1 MKRISRTL
9 ITLLCL
15 LCSTTLSAIRTNN
28 LKCEMLDNPC
38 GIGTTQPHLSWQI
51 PAERR
56 GIGQKAY
63 YILAA
68 STPEKLN
75 EKDADLWNSGRIDSD
90 QSIWVRYEGKPLTS
104 RSVVY
109 WKVKVWDEQNQESGW
124 SATARFTVG
133 LLEQSDWHG
142 RYIGMERSDTTISP
156 LLWKTFRCTKNGGA
170 QAFLHISTLGFHE
183 VYLNGRRV
191 GNDVLAPSVVV
202 FTKRS
207 QAMSYDVTSLLR
219 DGEND
224 IVVWLGKGFYDAAVP
239 GGIAKGPYVMA
250 QIDVQDGAGWTTAVA
265 TDRTWRAR
273 KSGYYL
279 PGTWARNRFD
289 GEVVKAEELLP
300 DMSHETLAAAQW
312 DETFE
317 ASIPP
322 RTITPMMCEPNRIKD
337 ALRPQG
343 IRQLSPG
350 TWMIDM
356 GKSVVGWTKIRMKDL
371 QKGQT
376 IGISYCDMLGL
387 NGEFEYGVFSDRYI
401 ARGEGEEYFENKFN
415 YHAYRYIKITG
426 LTHAP
431 DFDDVTSYLIHTGYD
446 NRSSFIC
453 NDEDINA
460 IHNMIHYTFECL
472 TQSGY
477 MVDCPHLERGGYG
490 GDGNS
495 STLAAQLMYDL
506 YPLYVNWMQAYGD
519 EQSPDG
525 DLPHTAPSYTRC
537 GGGPYWLAFIAHAP
551 WQTYQQYGDKDI
563 LAHYYPYMK
572 RFAEFAEGY
581 MPDGLLAIKNRWP
594 NNRQHH
600 WFLGDWALPNE
611 VHQHDESSIDI
622 VNSCSMSWVYG
633 IIAKTA
639 AILGKP
645 DEQKVFA
652 QKQADINSRIHET
665 FYHAKESTYSNGLQL
680 DLAFPLFVGATPEK
694 LREKV
699 NNSLRDLTYQR
710 FAGHFFTGL
719 VGIPILTQWLTRA
732 GEAQLMYDMLK
743 KRSFPGYLYMIENG
757 ATTTWE
763 HWDARRSRIHNC
775 YNGIGSWFYQA
786 LAGIV
791 NDEEAPAYRHFFIR
805 PQIPDGIRFVRCC
818 KPTPYGDIVIDW
830 TLSGK
835 TFDLKVS
842 VPAGTTA
849 TVEVP
854 FQPKTVETAFE
865 RVTRRGLVYDDKQQS
880 TDTGDRNTVLDAS
893 QPIVLVSGRHRLIYT
908 MK

>member
-1 MKRISRTL
+1 MRRLTFPL
-9 ITLLCL
+9 ILLL
-15 LCSTTLSAIRTNN
+15 LCSTTMFAVRTAA
-28 LKCEMLDNPC
+28 LKCEMLVNPS

-51 PAERR
+51 PAERN
-56 GIGQKAY
+56 GIRQQAY

-75 EKDADLWNSGRIDSD
+75 EKDADLWNTGRIESD

-104 RSVVY
+104 RSVVF
-109 WKVKVWDEQNQESGW
+109 WKVKVWDDQNKESDW
-124 SATARFTVG
+124 SSAARFTVG
-133 LLEQSDWHG
+133 LLEKSDWRG

-156 LLWKTFRCTKNGGA
+156 LLWKTFSCEKRGA

-183 VYLNGRRV
+183 IYLNGKRV
-191 GNDVLAPSVVV
+191 GDDVLAPSVVV
-202 FTKRS
+202 FTKRN
-207 QAMSYDVTSLLR
+207 QAMSYDVTSLLKE
-219 DGEND
+219 GEND
-224 IVVWLGKGFYDAAVP
+224 IVIWLGKGFYDAAAP
-239 GGIAKGPYVMA
+239 GGVPKGPYVMA
-250 QIDVQDGAGWTTAVA
+250 QIDVQNGTGWTTAVA
-265 TDRTWRAR
+265 TDKSWKAR

-279 PGTWARNRFD
+279 PGTWSRNRFD

-312 DETFE
+312 EETFE
-317 ASIPP
+317 ANIPE
-322 RTITPMMCEPNRIKD
+322 RSITPMMCEPNRIKD
-337 ALRPQG
+337 ALRPQA
-343 IRQLSPG
+343 IRHISPG
-350 TWMIDM
+350 VWMIDM

-371 QKGQT
+371 QKNQSVS
-376 IGISYCDMLGL
+376 ISYCDMLGL
-387 NGEFEYGVFSDRYI
+387 NGEFEYGVFTDHYI
-401 ARGEGEEYFENKFN
+401 AKGEGEEYFENKFN
-415 YHAYRYIKITG
+415 YHAYRYIKIAG
-426 LTHAP
+426 LQHAP
-431 DFDDVTSYLIHTGYD
+431 DYNDITSYLIHTGYD
-446 NRSSFIC
+446 NRSSFVC

-495 STLAAQLMYDL
+495 STLSAQLMYDL

-519 EQSPDG
+519 EQSPEG

-537 GGGPYWLAFIAHAP
+537 GGGPYWLAFIANAP
-551 WQTYQQYGDKDI
+551 WQTYQQYGNKAI
-563 LAHYYPYMK
+563 LEHYYPYMK

-581 MPDGLLAIKNRWP
+581 MPDGLLSIKNRWP

-611 VHQHDESSIDI
+611 VHQHDEASIDI

-645 DEQKVFA
+645 DEQKVYA
-652 QKQADINSRIHET
+652 QKQDDINRRIHET
-665 FYHAKESTYSNGLQL
+665 FYHAKTKTYSNDLQL
-680 DLAFPLFVGATPEK
+680 DQAFPLFVNATPEK

-699 NNSLRDLTYQR
+699 NNSLRNLTYER
-710 FAGHFFTGL
+710 FDGHFFTGL

-732 GEAQLMYDMLK
+732 GESQLMYDMLQ
-743 KRSFPGYLYMIENG
+743 KRSFPGYLYMIEDG

-763 HWDARRSRIHNC
+763 DLDARRSRIHNC

-835 TFDLKVS
+835 NFDLKVS
-842 VPAGTTA
+842 VPTGTTA

-854 FQPKTVETAFE
+854 FQPKSIEFAFE

-880 TDTGDRNTVLDAS
+880 TDTGDRNTVLDPS
-893 QPIVLVSGRHRLIYT
+893 QPVILKSGRHRLIYT
-908 MK
+908 VK